1 MFKFI
6 KLLLPT
12 VLVFVGAISPTSSAV
27 ADTNS
32 AISLESINNSEGIP
46 NDLLQEIESMAPELL
61 VEPVEVDSKE
71 DFIGIYESEET
82 QVSIP
87 VNPTNPFQIQSKEQL
102 VEINYIGSVGSNF
115 SRVDG
120 KFHAETDSGSE
131 LTAVIG
137 EETLQLITS
146 ASNEKEISTFS
157 FKISPPTGGQ
167 AILENGQ
174 LFIFDQSNLLIT
186 YTELPWAV
194 DSNGTRLVTHYEFED
209 NILTQIIDTPIEQI
223 SFPIIADPQFA
234 LYQGWAP
241 SFQMNR
247 SETYSLIGN
256 PVRFCNW
263 FTPISAAQCL
273 LNAASISWNSRLNY
287 EAGGCSWLVYAPG
300 VTFTFRYY
308 GGYCR

>member
-1 MFKFI
+1 MLKYI
-6 KLLLPT
+6 QLLLPT
-12 VLVFVGAISPTSSAV
+12 VLVFAGAITPTSSAV
-27 ADTNS
+27 ADNS
-32 AISLESINNSEGIP
+32 EISGESSINSEETS
-46 NDLLQEIESMAPELL
+46 NDLLKELETKTPELL
-61 VEPVEVDSKE
+61 VDPVEVESKE
-71 DFIGIYESEET
+71 GFSGTYVSADT
-82 QVSIP
+82 QISIP
-87 VNPTNPFQIQSKEQL
+87 LNPENPFQIQSNQQL
-102 VEINYIGSVGSNF
+102 VEIKYVGSVGSNF
-115 SRVDG
+115 SQVNG
-120 KFHAETDSGSE
+120 MFHSETNSGSE

-137 EETLQLITS
+137 EETLQLISS
-146 ASNEKEISTFS
+146 ANTEEEIQTFRYL
-157 FKISPPTGGQ
+157 ISVPIGGQ

-174 LFIFDQSNLLIT
+174 LFIFDRNNALIT

-194 DSNGTRLVTHYEFED
+194 DSKGTRLDTHYEFQD
-209 NILTQIIDTPIEQI
+209 NILTQIIDTPVEQI
-223 SFPIIADPQFA
+223 SFPIVADPQFV

-241 SFQMNR
+241 SLKMNR